1 MGVMV
6 YVQSDE
12 HILVC
17 VSETTVADF
26 FNYLTEHDHYL
37 IIMELT
43 IIHRSLSSL
52 FAVYLYLSV
61 CSSECKII
69 FRGPRSLGYGFVTF
83 EKEADAKKALDT
95 LHGAE
100 LDTREVKIE
109 MASPRVAR
117 EEGDKPARRSTGAR
131 RGRGARSTRPPRSHE
146 GEEKSKTTVF
156 VGNLPF
162 SVVDE
167 DLYNI
172 FSAFK
177 VEKAYVVRRF
187 NGASRG
193 FGFVVLSEEDQQKAL
208 ETLGTVICDER
219 TLIIRAAYEDQ
230 NKNKEESGEAA
241 AEEN

>member
-1 MGVMV
+1 M
-6 YVQSDE
+6 
-12 HILVC
+12 
-17 VSETTVADF
+17 
-26 FNYLTEHDHYL
+26 
-37 IIMELT
+37 
-43 IIHRSLSSL
+43 
-52 FAVYLYLSV
+52 FAVYLYLYV
-61 CSSECKII
+61 CSTECKII

-83 EKEADAKKALDT
+83 EKEADAKKAIET
-95 LHGAE
+95 LSGAE
-100 LDTREVKIE
+100 LDTREVKME

-117 EEGDKPARRSTGAR
+117 DEADKPARRSTGAR
-131 RGRGARSTRPPRSHE
+131 RGRGGAARTSRPPRSHE
-146 GEEKSKTTVF
+146 GEEKSKTTIF

-193 FGFVVLSEEDQQKAL
+193 FGFVVLSEEDQKKAL

-230 NKNKEESGEAA
+230 NKNKEESGETTEAA
-241 AEEN
+241 AKD